1 MPLRCMHTHGHF
13 RSISP
18 VCVALRSCHGFNTVL
33 GQTNLLS
40 ASLLRVRA
48 RHCTPCSRC
57 QTRYSSAANAANR
70 ATGGNITMATRTIIS
85 FVCMPRN
92 SLPRR
97 SSSLLP
103 TSRSFNTRSNR
114 STSDDLKLPP
124 SLWSAQS
131 FTRDCRDEK
140 ELWQVAEDAT
150 AAREECGWFWS
161 SEPTWLD
168 SWRSTRD
175 CREECDKREKEPRE
189 LAELLAAALVL
200 RLRLDCGPCAP

>member
-1 MPLRCMHTHGHF
+1 MPLRCKRTHGHF

-85 FVCMPRN
+85 LVCMPRN

-103 TSRSFNTRSNR
+103 TSRSFNTRSIR
-114 STSDDLKLPP
+114 STSDDLKLQP
-124 SLWSAQS
+124 SLSSAQL
-131 FTRDCRDEK
+131 FTRECREEK
-140 ELWQVAEDAT
+140 EPWQVAEDAT

-168 SWRSTRD
+168 SWRSTRN

-200 RLRLDCGPCAP
+200 RLDCGPCAP